1 MATPIIFTI
10 ARMNPPHPGHM
21 FLVSELLADAL
32 RNHATKIYILLSSSQ
47 DRVDNPMPCENPD
60 SDPNI
65 IDDKKKLVKKMAESV
80 KSQMAAE
87 NPEVEDEVKDI
98 EVIVICFGSV
108 PFSPLNDI
116 MGDEPDVELRMV
128 VGIDRFTFFSSL
140 CSMFLLNN
148 TPVNKVSVKLLTRSE
163 DDEPGG
169 VKSMSATKIRN
180 LVRDYKK
187 ESPAGKEAIM
197 GQLNKVYERYV
208 ESKNIKELVD
218 VLCERL
224 EDIPLKHKPMSKA
237 SAYPLAEQSIC
248 LLSEERGSKNW
259 NEQMHNKIEKNE
271 AKNAEN
277 AKNAKK
283 PDENIKKWLTWA
295 ASLHLL
301 SREEVGAEEEAG
313 DGAKV
318 GGNSNKTKRMK
329 TMTRKTMRRKT
340 TYYKK

>member
-65 IDDKKKLVKKMAESV
+65 IDDKKKLVKKMAKSV
-80 KSQMAAE
+80 QSQMAAE
-87 NPEVEDEVKDI
+87 NPEVEDI

-108 PFSPLNDI
+108 PFAPLYDI
-116 MGDEPDVELRMV
+116 MRGESDVELRMV

-187 ESPAGKEAIM
+187 ESPEGKEAIM
-197 GQLNKVYERYV
+197 SQLNKVYERYV

-218 VLCERL
+218 VLCKQL

-237 SAYPLAEQSIC
+237 SVYPLAEQSIC

-259 NEQMHNKIEKNE
+259 TEQMHNKIEKNE
-271 AKNAEN
+271 AKNA
-277 AKNAKK
+277 KK
-283 PDENIKKWLTWA
+283 RDENIETWLTWA

-313 DGAKV
+313 AGAKV